1 MIAFFLGESLL
12 KTHMRPKKTLSNWL
26 TTRYQ
31 LIIRNEENFAEKTS
45 VAFTYSKIILFSVI
59 LFSVVFVISLFLAK
73 TVLEK
78 WFDPKYEQMVLNQQ
92 LYGLYLKVDSLALE
106 VDRKERFIQNFQR
119 VLSGDTTDLQYSAE
133 LRDERQTSVKPTSLK
148 IHAADSA
155 FRRDYEQS
163 DLSLVTLAN
172 FKNTGLE
179 ETFFFSPISGFISDK
194 YDVKKGHFGVDI
206 VSRKNEPVKCI
217 ADGTVVFSSW
227 TQDAGYV
234 LMIQHS
240 ANLISVYKH
249 NAELYKKVGT
259 FVNAGEIISLVG
271 NSGEMT
277 NGPHLH
283 FELWYNGN
291 SLNPEEFVTF

>member
-1 MIAFFLGESLL
+1 MKA
-12 KTHMRPKKTLSNWL
+12 KKTLSSAL

-45 VAFTYSKIILFSVI
+45 VGFTYSKLILFSFL
-59 LFSVVFVISLFLAK
+59 LFIVVFGMSLFLVE

-92 LYGLYLKVDSLALE
+92 LYGLALKVDSLALE
-106 VDRKERFIQNFQR
+106 VDQKDRFIANFQR
-119 VLSGDTTDLQYSAE
+119 VLSGDTSDFKDPSEFLQAE
-133 LRDERQTSVKPTSLK
+133 SQTPSRPSKLEIEST
-148 IHAADSA
+148 DSA
-155 FRRDYEQS
+155 FRKDFEKS
-163 DLSLVTLAN
+163 DLSLITLAN
-172 FKNTGLE
+172 VTRRELNE
-179 ETFFFSPISGFISDK
+179 AFFFSPISGFISDR
-194 YDVKKGHFGVDI
+194 YNVKKGHYGVD
-206 VSRKNEPVKCI
+206 VVTKTNEPVKCI
-217 ADGTVVFSSW
+217 ADGTVLFASW

-234 LMIQHS
+234 VMIQHS

-271 NSGEMT
+271 NSGELT

>member
-1 MIAFFLGESLL
+1 
-12 KTHMRPKKTLSNWL
+12 MRQKKTLSSWL
-26 TTRYQ
+26 TNRYQ

-45 VAFTYSKIILFSVI
+45 VGFTYSKIILFSVI
-59 LFSVVFVISLFLAK
+59 IFIVFLLISLFLVE

-92 LYGLYLKVDSLALE
+92 LYGLALKVDSLANE
-106 VDRKERFIQNFQR
+106 VDRKDKFIANFQR
-119 VLSGDTTDLQYSAE
+119 VLSGDTSDFKDPAE
-133 LRDERQTSVKPTSLK
+133 VLRGETQPLNRPAALK
-148 IHAADSA
+148 LDPADSA
-155 FRRDYEQS
+155 FRRNFEKS
-163 DLSLVTLAN
+163 DLSLITLAN
-172 FKNTGLE
+172 VKNRELQ
-179 ETFFFSPISGFISDK
+179 ETFFFSPITGFISDR
-194 YDVKKGHFGVDI
+194 YNVKKSHFGVD
-206 VSRKNEPVKCI
+206 VVAKTNEPVKCI
-217 ADGTVVFSSW
+217 ADGTVIFSDW
-227 TQDAGYV
+227 TQDGGWV

-249 NAELYKKVGT
+249 NAELYKKLGT
-259 FVNAGEIISLVG
+259 FVNAGEIISIVG

>member
-1 MIAFFLGESLL
+1 
-12 KTHMRPKKTLSNWL
+12 MRPKKTLSNWL

-31 LIIRNEENFAEKTS
+31 LIIKNEDNFAEKTS
-45 VAFTYSKIILFSVI
+45 IGFTYSKIILFSVI
-59 LFSVVFVISLFLAK
+59 LFSVVFVISLFLVE

-92 LYGLYLKVDSLALE
+92 LYGLALKVDSLAEE
-106 VDRKERFIQNFQR
+106 VERKDRFIANFQR
-119 VLSGDTTDLQYSAE
+119 VLSGDTSDFKDPAE
-133 LRDERQTSVKPTSLK
+133 ILRGERQTLSKPSNLTINRS
-148 IHAADSA
+148 DSA
-155 FRRDYEQS
+155 FRKEFEQS
-163 DLSLVTLAN
+163 DLSLITLASV
-172 FKNTGLE
+172 KSRGLS
-179 ETFFFSPISGFISDK
+179 ETFFFTPITGFISDK

-206 VSRKNEPVKCI
+206 VSKTNEPVKCI
-217 ADGTVVFSSW
+217 ADGTVIFSSW

-234 LMIQHS
+234 MAIQHS
-240 ANLISVYKH
+240 ANLISLYKH

>member
-1 MIAFFLGESLL
+1 MKA
-12 KTHMRPKKTLSNWL
+12 KKTLSSVL

-45 VAFTYSKIILFSVI
+45 LGFTYSKLILFSFL
-59 LFSVVFVISLFLAK
+59 LFIAVFGMSLFLVE

-92 LYGLYLKVDSLALE
+92 LYGLALKVDSLALE
-106 VDRKERFIQNFQR
+106 VDRKDRFISNFQR
-119 VLSGDTTDLQYSAE
+119 VLSGDTSDFQHPSEILRGESQPLTRPSDLQLE
-133 LRDERQTSVKPTSLK
+133 PT
-148 IHAADSA
+148 DSA
-155 FRRDYEQS
+155 FRRDFEKS
-163 DLSLVTLAN
+163 DLSLISLAN
-172 FKNTGLE
+172 AKRQELHE
-179 ETFFFSPISGFISDK
+179 AFFFSPITGFISDR
-194 YDVKKGHFGVDI
+194 YNVKKGHYGVDI
-206 VSRKNEPVKCI
+206 VTRTNEPVKCI
-217 ADGTVVFSSW
+217 ADGTVLFSSW

-234 LMIQHS
+234 IMIQHN
-240 ANLISVYKH
+240 ANLISIYKH

-259 FVNAGEIISLVG
+259 FVNAGEIIALVG
-271 NSGEMT
+271 NSGELT

>member
-1 MIAFFLGESLL
+1 
-12 KTHMRPKKTLSNWL
+12 MRPKKTLSSWL

-31 LIIRNEENFAEKTS
+31 LIIKNEDNFAEKTNIG
-45 VAFTYSKIILFSVI
+45 FTYSKIILFSVI
-59 LFSVVFVISLFLAK
+59 LFSVVFIISLFLVE

-92 LYGLYLKVDSLALE
+92 LYGLALKVDSLAEELQ
-106 VDRKERFIQNFQR
+106 RKDRFISNFQR
-119 VLSGDTTDLQYSAE
+119 VLSGDTTDFKDPAE
-133 LRDERQTSVKPTSLK
+133 VLIGDRQTLSKPSSLT
-148 IHAADSA
+148 INRSDSA
-155 FRRDYEQS
+155 FRKQFEQS
-163 DLSLVTLAN
+163 DLSLITLASV
-172 FKNTGLE
+172 KSRELS
-179 ETFFFSPISGFISDK
+179 ETFFFTPISGFISDK
-194 YDVKKGHFGVDI
+194 YDVKKGHFGVDV
-206 VSRKNEPVKCI
+206 VSKTNEPVKCI
-217 ADGTVVFSSW
+217 ADGTVIFSSW

-234 LMIQHS
+234 LAIQHS
-240 ANLISVYKH
+240 ANLISLYKH

-283 FELWYNGN
+283 FELWYNGS

>member
-1 MIAFFLGESLL
+1 MKA
-12 KTHMRPKKTLSNWL
+12 KKTLSSVL

-45 VAFTYSKIILFSVI
+45 LGFTYSKLILFSFL
-59 LFSVVFVISLFLAK
+59 LFIAVFGMSLFLVE

-92 LYGLYLKVDSLALE
+92 LYGLALKVDSLALE
-106 VDRKERFIQNFQR
+106 VDRKDRFISNFQR
-119 VLSGDTTDLQYSAE
+119 VLSGDTSDFQDPSEILRGESQPLTRPSDLQLE
-133 LRDERQTSVKPTSLK
+133 PT
-148 IHAADSA
+148 DSA
-155 FRRDYEQS
+155 FRRDFEKS
-163 DLSLVTLAN
+163 DLSLISLAN
-172 FKNTGLE
+172 AKRQELHE
-179 ETFFFSPISGFISDK
+179 AFFFSPITGFISDR
-194 YDVKKGHFGVDI
+194 YNVKKGHYGVDI
-206 VSRKNEPVKCI
+206 VTRTNEPVKCI
-217 ADGTVVFSSW
+217 ADGTVLFSSW

-234 LMIQHS
+234 IMIQHN
-240 ANLISVYKH
+240 ANLISIYKH

-259 FVNAGEIISLVG
+259 FVNAGEIIALVG
-271 NSGEMT
+271 NSGELT

>member
-1 MIAFFLGESLL
+1 
-12 KTHMRPKKTLSNWL
+12 MRPKKTLSSWL
-26 TTRYQ
+26 TNRYQ

-59 LFSVVFVISLFLAK
+59 IFIVFLIISLFLVE

-92 LYGLYLKVDSLALE
+92 LYGLALKVDSLANE
-106 VDRKERFIQNFQR
+106 VDRKDRFIANFQR
-119 VLSGDTTDLQYSAE
+119 VLSGDTSEYKNPAQIMGEETQQVSRPSRL
-133 LRDERQTSVKPTSLK
+133 SLDPV
-148 IHAADSA
+148 DSA
-155 FRRDYEQS
+155 FRRDFEKS
-163 DLSLVTLAN
+163 DLSLISLTNVNNRELQ
-172 FKNTGLE
+172 
-179 ETFFFSPISGFISDK
+179 ETFFFSPITGFISDR
-194 YDVKKGHFGVDI
+194 YNVKKGHFGIDI
-206 VSRKNEPVKCI
+206 VSKTNEPVKCI
-217 ADGTVVFSSW
+217 ADGTVIFSDW
-227 TQDAGYV
+227 TQNEGYV

-249 NAELYKKVGT
+249 NAELYKKLGT
-259 FVNAGEIISLVG
+259 FVNAGEIISIVG

-283 FELWYNGN
+283 FELWYNGS

>member
-1 MIAFFLGESLL
+1 M
-12 KTHMRPKKTLSNWL
+12 KPKKTLSSWL

-45 VAFTYSKIILFSVI
+45 VGFTYSKIILFSVI
-59 LFSVVFVISLFLAK
+59 MFSVVFLMSLFLVE

-78 WFDPKYEQMVLNQQ
+78 WFDPRYEQTVLNQQ
-92 LYGLYLKVDSLALE
+92 LYGLALKVDSLSEE
-106 VDRKERFIQNFQR
+106 VTRKDRFIADVQK
-119 VLSGDTTDLQYSAE
+119 VLSGDTTGIKLPAHVTK
-133 LRDERQTSVKPTSLK
+133 DEDQQVAKPANLEISPKDSV
-148 IHAADSA
+148 
-155 FRRDYEQS
+155 FRKEFEKS

-172 FKNTGLE
+172 MKDRGLR
-179 ETFFFSPISGFISDK
+179 ETFFFSPLTGFISDR
-194 YDVKKGHFGVDI
+194 YDVKKGHFGIDV
-206 VSRKNEPVKCI
+206 VSKSNEPVKCI

-234 LMIQHS
+234 CMIQHS

-259 FVNAGEIISLVG
+259 FVNAGEIISIVG